1 MFRSLSTAG
10 SGMEDE
16 EQQHSNYE
24 IEMRDGLE
32 LRYHIGE
39 PGNWVG
45 VKKHKG
51 VRKTSYQARIS
62 ITKRKGNARRQYGLG
77 SFGSAEEAAIAIARE
92 RLKEEGPFS
101 PQGDRKPRTCA

>member
-1 MFRSLSTAG
+1 
-10 SGMEDE
+10 MEDE

-45 VKKHKG
+45 VKNHKG
-51 VRKTSYQARIS
+51 
-62 ITKRKGNARRQYGLG
+62 L
-77 SFGSAEEAAIAIARE
+77 
-92 RLKEEGPFS
+92 
-101 PQGDRKPRTCA
+101 

>member
-1 MFRSLSTAG
+1 
-10 SGMEDE
+10 MEDE

-51 VRKTSYQARIS
+51 LQKTSYQARIS
-62 ITKRKGNARRQYGLG
+62 ITKRKTVWIGLLWLG
-77 SFGSAEEAAIAIARE
+77 GGGCHRA
-92 RLKEEGPFS
+92 
-101 PQGDRKPRTCA
+101 

>member
-1 MFRSLSTAG
+1 MLRSLSTAG

-39 PGNWVG
+39 PGNWVKYECCG
-45 VKKHKG
+45 VSACAHGWVLHCEASPFKRG
-51 VRKTSYQARIS
+51 V
-62 ITKRKGNARRQYGLG
+62 
-77 SFGSAEEAAIAIARE
+77 
-92 RLKEEGPFS
+92 
-101 PQGDRKPRTCA
+101 

>member
-1 MFRSLSTAG
+1 
-10 SGMEDE
+10 MEDE

-45 VKKHKG
+45 VKKQGHEKDVVPG
-51 VRKTSYQARIS
+51 PHQHHEAQGQCTATVWI
-62 ITKRKGNARRQYGLG
+62 GLLWLG
-77 SFGSAEEAAIAIARE
+77 GGGCHRDCEGEA
-92 RLKEEGPFS
+92 
-101 PQGDRKPRTCA
+101 QGGRPILSSGR